1 MALAVALAPAVTAQG
16 TGQEP
21 TVERADPSEADAQTT
36 PPSMAGPGSI
46 LEREVYTYPSGGR
59 RDPFLPLD
67 PPSLQGPGAGRIR
80 LLGVIHHP
88 DPMYRVAVM
97 RLHRGGGDLGDGEGK
112 PVVSPASRLRIGE
125 VLAGMR
131 IAAIE
136 IDHVVVEVEEPGGTA
151 TRVLS
156 MAREPRGS
164 GS

>member
-1 MALAVALAPAVTAQG
+1 MRTDPPETDAPATQ
-16 TGQEP
+16 
-21 TVERADPSEADAQTT
+21 PSIAE
-36 PPSMAGPGSI
+36 PGSI
-46 LEREVYTYPSGGR
+46 LEREVYAYPSRGR

-80 LLGVIHHP
+80 LLGIIHHP
-88 DPMYRVAVM
+88 DPMYRVAVI
-97 RLHRGGGDLGDGEGK
+97 RLHREGGGRGDGEET
-112 PVVSPASRLRIGE
+112 PAVSPASRLRIGE

-136 IDHVVVEVEEPGGTA
+136 IDHVVVEVEEPGGMT

-156 MAREPRGS
+156 TAREPRGS